1 MTTNNQREVVATL
14 GESFLRYA
22 MSETT
27 FGAPNENK
35 IEICKGSDLKIG
47 DYLPVATLIHI
58 INRNGAE
65 PSGPTYRFRG
75 DIVTKIESLSAPPV
89 GENGTT
95 GKMYDLTVANTK
107 NFVLANGLAVR
118 DTFHQAGSAKA
129 GMTDGVPRMREIIC
143 ASRNISTP
151 FITLPLKA
159 GLRENAHA
167 AEVLARGL
175 PLSLLRNI
183 LKSTDT
189 IYEPDILTSHLE
201 EDRVLITQHAP
212 FLQFVA
218 HRCCPW
224 VVRFVLC
231 RNRAGARSIEPRA
244 VADLIQEEL
253 GDRALVISSRAQ
265 DEHWVVRA
273 YLVDTDSIVER
284 ALKKSLDQP
293 TAANASKASR
303 RATPNT
309 RPSLTSR
316 KRRKFA
322 DLSHLPHLETGEPI
336 IPVPLHRIDS
346 SVGKRVHTARELIE
360 WMYVRHLQQQLTNT
374 LRVGGMN
381 DVEQAMV
388 RRTDRTEIDQVTGA
402 VHTVD
407 EYVIDVKGSNFMQLA
422 MLHAVDMR
430 FIASNHV
437 MIVYDTLG
445 IDAAA
450 HVLFQEL
457 QLVLSTSG
465 SRVDDRLIKLLV
477 DVMTH
482 HGFVMPISRHGLNRL
497 IEHGVLAKITF
508 EETLEMLFE
517 AAALGHFDPLLG
529 VSENIMVGRQPS
541 LGTNLPKMY
550 MQKDNGA
557 RVACVRGAQHAAGG
571 IGNDARVVCSV
582 VTEDD
587 STALNKTEDVSLSL
601 DDALD
606 RALFARHGSSALPF
620 TANSIQT
627 VADSEA
633 YQHQLFRAP
642 TLSCGVTAA
651 PFRPSSPGLGADD
664 DTFRPSS
671 PVL

>member
-1 MTTNNQREVVATL
+1 VATL
-14 GESFLRYA
+14 GESFLRYKRGVS
-22 MSETT
+22 MTSD
-27 FGAPNENK
+27 NC
-35 IEICKGSDLKIG
+35 IEIVKGSDLSIG
-47 DYLPVATLIHI
+47 DYLPAATPTHLLERGGLKGMTFRFLGDMVVCIE
-58 INRNGAE
+58 AL
-65 PSGPTYRFRG
+65 PGPPRG
-75 DIVTKIESLSAPPV
+75 H
-89 GENGTT
+89 NGTVD
-95 GKMYDLTVANTK
+95 KMYDLTVANTK

-159 GLRENAHA
+159 GLREDAHA
-167 AEVLARGL
+167 AEALARGL
-175 PLSLLRNI
+175 PLTLLRNI
-183 LKSTDT
+183 LTSTDT
-189 IYEPDILTSHLE
+189 IYEPDLMTSHLE
-201 EDRVLITQHAP
+201 ADHVLLAQHQP
-212 FLQFVA
+212 FLAFVA
-218 HRCCPW
+218 RRCCPW
-224 VVRFVLC
+224 VIRFVLC
-231 RNRAGARSIEPRA
+231 RNRAGARSIEPRG
-244 VADLIQEEL
+244 VADLIQEDL

-265 DEHWVVRA
+265 DTHWVVRV
-273 YLVDTDSIVER
+273 YLLDTESIVER

-293 TAANASKASR
+293 TVAQAGKIAR
-303 RATPNT
+303 RMTPNS

-322 DLSHLPHLETGEPI
+322 DLSHLPHLESGEPV

-346 SVGKRVHTARELIE
+346 AVGKRVHTARELIE

-374 LRVGGMN
+374 LRVGGLE

-388 RRTDRTEIDQVTGA
+388 RRTDRTDIDPVTGA
-402 VHTVD
+402 VTTVD

-430 FIASNHV
+430 YVASNHV

-557 RVACVRGAQHAAGG
+557 RVPCVRGAQHAGGG
-571 IGNDARVVCSV
+571 IGNDTRVVCSV

-587 STALNKTEDVSLSL
+587 STALEPEAPALTL

-606 RALFARHGSSALPF
+606 RALFARQGGCVSPF
-620 TANSIQT
+620 LSTVPHT
-627 VADSEA
+627 VAEA
-633 YQHQLFRAP
+633 DLYQHQLFRP
-642 TLSCGVTAA
+642 SKLNCTALA
-651 PFRPSSPGLGADD
+651 PFRPSSPGLGIEEDED
-664 DTFRPSS
+664 SFKPSS
-671 PVL
+671 PLL